1 MNTKIVLDFLKQ
13 LKQHND
19 REWFEKN
26 REKYVVAR
34 AEYESFINELIPLIK
49 TFDKAIGAITAKEC
63 LFRIYRDVRFSN
75 DKSPYKPNFGAF
87 IGRGGRKSSYGGYY
101 VHFEHNGCFLA
112 GGVWMPAPEILKAV
126 RQEIYYNPQEFKK
139 IINNKNFKQSFPEI
153 EGEKLTR
160 PPKDF
165 PADFPDADLLKY
177 KSYIVSHELSV
188 KILSSDKLTDYV
200 FKVLKL
206 MYPLN
211 KFINRAID
219 LIEK

>member
-13 LKQHND
+13 LKLHND

-26 REKYVVAR
+26 REKYTLAR

-49 TFDKAIGAITAKEC
+49 TFDKEIGAITAKEC

-75 DKSPYKPNFGAF
+75 DKSPYKPNFGAS
-87 IGRGGRKSSYGGYY
+87 IARGGRKSSYGGYY
-101 VHFEHNGCFLA
+101 IHFEDKGCFLA
-112 GGVWMPAPEILKAV
+112 GGIWMPAPEILKAV
-126 RQEIYYNPQEFKK
+126 RQEIYYNPEEFKK
-139 IINNKNFKQSFPEI
+139 IINNKAFKQSFNEL
-153 EGEKLTR
+153 EGEKLSR

-165 PADFPDADLLKY
+165 PVDFKEVDLLKY
-177 KSYIVSHELSV
+177 KNYIVSHELDS
-188 KILSSDKLTDYV
+188 KILSSDKLNEYV
-200 FKVLKL
+200 IKVLKD
-206 MYPLN
+206 MNPLI